1 MGPIVWGLGL
11 SGLCMIPD
19 PTVEPFQ
26 GLSAAWS
33 CLPAL
38 AGGWGIGSRQVR
50 PPLYPGR
57 SLRAL
62 GDKGPALLASWER
75 QRPSVMLYTHSLP
88 LREAESLGGRA
99 QEEGPRTGCITASLR
114 EMGALGSQEERCS
127 LLLSQAAT

>member
-11 SGLCMIPD
+11 SGLHMSPD
-19 PTVEPFQ
+19 PTVEPFR
-26 GLSAAWS
+26 GLSAACS

-38 AGGWGIGSRQVR
+38 AGGWGIGSRPVR

-62 GDKGPALLASWER
+62 GDKGPSLLASWER
-75 QRPSVMLYTHSLP
+75 QRPSLMLYTHSLP
-88 LREAESLGGRA
+88 LQEADSLGSRA
-99 QEEGPRTGCITASLR
+99 QEEGPRTRCITASLS

-127 LLLSQAAT
+127 PLLSQAAM